1 LLLILDRWRERR
13 RLEDYRASVGPTI
26 LANIHRRPHSKAK
39 EPADFFPS
47 LRAAGTLSDG
57 APAQT
62 AEQQLAMFRHLM
74 GGRIREAPAP
84 VVVDIDSNS

>member
-1 LLLILDRWRERR
+1 MQLRR
-13 RLEDYRASVGPTI
+13 RVEDYRAAVAPTI

-74 GGRIREAPAP
+74 GGRIRELPAP
-84 VVVDIDSNS
+84 TNHDSNS

>member
-1 LLLILDRWRERR
+1 L
-13 RLEDYRASVGPTI
+13 APTI
-26 LANIHRRPHSKAK
+26 LANIHRQPHSKAK

-74 GGRIREAPAP
+74 GGRIREVPAP
-84 VVVDIDSNS
+84 RVVDIDSNS